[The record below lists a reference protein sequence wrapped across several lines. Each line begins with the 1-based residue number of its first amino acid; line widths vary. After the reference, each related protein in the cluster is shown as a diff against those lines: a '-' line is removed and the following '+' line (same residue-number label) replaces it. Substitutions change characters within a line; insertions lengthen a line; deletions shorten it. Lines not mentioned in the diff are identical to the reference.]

1 MYVPKIRRSHGF
13 QRQLVRESI
22 IAMLALSILVA
33 VSMGGNS
40 NATPEKVNSSI
51 PPPIESVDIPAH
63 RDLGKAK
70 ALPDRPDY
78 FDGRRIQPI
87 GTVQMRVTAYSP
99 DHRSCGK
106 FADGITASGY
116 SVRTNAGHLVAADT
130 ELFPFGSLLS
140 VPGYACG
147 EVVPVLDRGSAIK
160 GTRLDVL
167 YPEHDQAIDWGVRTL
182 NVQVWEYVD
191 EGLDGLEKI
200 ANEG

>member
-1 MYVPKIRRSHGF
+1 MYVSKTRRSQGF

-22 IAMLALSILVA
+22 IAMFALSLLVA
-33 VSMGGNS
+33 VSFGGNS
-40 NATPEKVNSSI
+40 TSTPEKVNSSI
-51 PPPIESVDIPAH
+51 PPPIESVGFPAH
-63 RDLGKAK
+63 RVLGNAK
-70 ALPDRPDY
+70 ALPDSPDY

-106 FADGITASGY
+106 FADGITASGF
-116 SVRTNAGHLVAADT
+116 SVRTNAGQLIAADT

-147 EVVPVLDRGSAIK
+147 EVVPVLDTGSAIK

-182 NVQVWEYVD
+182 NVQIWEYVD
-191 EGLDGLEKI
+191 EGLGGLEKV
-200 ANEG
+200 ATEG